1 MTRLARR
8 TLPATADLAL
18 LTLLTIP
25 GLPGYLHC
33 AIAVAVVGVL
43 CVPSSSRPRGVA
55 VADQLALTVGHR
67 PIGRRR

>member
-8 TLPATADLAL
+8 ALPATAGLAL

-43 CVPSSSRPRGVA
+43 CLAVVA
-55 VADQLALTVGHR
+55 ATPG
-67 PIGRRR
+67 GGS